1 MFTLQTFVCSCLW
14 DILSNVYMIRLHS
27 DNECENSV
35 LLLLISE
42 SW

>member
-1 MFTLQTFVCSCLW
+1 MFTLQTNVCPCLW

-27 DNECENSV
+27 HNEFENSV